1 MNMRE
6 EIEEYVSCSMTDEG
20 IWVGD
25 AGSIVAIVER
35 HLAANKRQTEMSTID
50 EAARGLVE
58 KIGAIGYVEGCDC
71 PTCQS
76 DRRKIVSIIAAAMR
90 EREEAKEGHGKPCY
104 YCGDP
109 CNDLSG
115 NPSEWAIPLCH
126 PDEPGIVKWH
136 HIGCVGNRLARLDL
150 LESGAITSANP
161 GQITITAH
169 PRAEVDR

>member
-90 EREEAKEGHGKPCY
+90 KREEVAKGRCPICLCVVDGDGHG
-104 YCGDP
+104 
-109 CNDLSG
+109 
-115 NPSEWAIPLCH
+115 
-126 PDEPGIVKWH
+126 H
-136 HIGCVGNRLARLDL
+136 HSAQCVDMRA
-150 LESGAITSANP
+150 
-161 GQITITAH
+161 Q